1 MAVRLTRPGK
11 NSLVINTPVMNAAGT
26 LGFGDE
32 YRDLFNYEKLGALVT
47 NPVTYAPWGPAHGTH
62 VVPLDGGI
70 LVHTGLP
77 NPGIRKVIEQNRG
90 AWNRML
96 PAVIVHV
103 VINNPEEVRRV
114 LELLEE
120 EDTVAGIEFGMNDS
134 TTASEAEWNIR
145 SALNYTDKPT
155 LVRLPFGA
163 SHDFAKAVINGG
175 AGGLVVCAP
184 PRGTARDRSGRLT
197 TGRLYGPMIKPL
209 VLRLVGQMAR
219 IVDVPVIG
227 AGGIHSP
234 EDARDFLDAGAVA
247 VQVDSATW
255 VSPKIIELIARDL
268 GGLVLTQPAGA
279 LADEWY
285 PGMGLTAVQRPVE
298 DDETQS
304 ETHRRKKP

>member
-32 YRDLFNYEKLGALVT
+32 YRDLFAYEKLGALVT

-62 VVPLDGGI
+62 VVPLDAGI

-77 NPGIRKVIEQNRG
+77 NPGIRKVIEQYRG
-90 AWNRML
+90 AWDRIL

-103 VINNPEEVRRV
+103 VINGPEDVRRV

-120 EDTVAGIEFGMNDS
+120 QEAVDGIEFGMNDD
-134 TTASEAEWNIR
+134 TTPSEAEWNIR
-145 SALNYTDKPT
+145 AALNHTDKPT
-155 LVRLPFGA
+155 LVRLPFGG
-163 SHDFAKAVINGG
+163 SIDLAKAVIDAG

-184 PRGTARDRSGRLT
+184 PRGTARDRGGRLT
-197 TGRLYGPMIKPL
+197 TGRLYGPMVKPL
-209 VLRLVGQMAR
+209 ALRLVGQYAR
-219 IVDVPVIG
+219 AVDVPVIG

-234 EDARDFLDAGAVA
+234 ADARDFLDAGAVA

-255 VSPKIIELIARDL
+255 VAPKLIELIARDL

-285 PGMGLTAVQRPVE
+285 PGMGMTALQRPFA
-298 DDETQS
+298 DDEVPS
-304 ETHRRKKP
+304 ETTKKKR